1 MIRESVLYEHQGI
14 ALEGVLF
21 KPDNQNPPA
30 PGVLLIHEYTGIGE
44 YLLRHVERL
53 IERGFTVLVHD
64 MYGIENLSANTDE
77 ASQISRIFRDNRQ
90 LMRDRARVGFNC
102 LKQQSGVDPK
112 RLFTMGF
119 SFGGCAAL
127 ELARSGANLAGA
139 ISVYGYL
146 DTANPEDARNIICR
160 TLVIHGAKDPV
171 VSNHQLLEF
180 IEEMSAAQVDCQIKI
195 FSDAGHGFCNTSL
208 KPIADCR
215 NCFSA
220 KHDRRAWG
228 EIELFLTSV
237 HP

>member
-1 MIRESVLYEHQGI
+1 MIRESVLYEHQGV

-64 MYGIENLSANTDE
+64 MYGIENRPSTTE
-77 ASQISRIFRDNRQ
+77 QASRISRLYRDDRQ
-90 LMRDRARVGFNC
+90 LMRARAMVGFNY
-102 LKQQSGVDPK
+102 LQHLAGADSK
-112 RLFTMGF
+112 RLFALGF
-119 SFGGCAAL
+119 SFGGCVAL
-127 ELARSGANLAGA
+127 ELARSGADLVGA

-146 DTANPEDARNIICR
+146 DTDNPEDARNIACR
-160 TLVIHGAKDPV
+160 TLVIHGANDPV
-171 VSNHQLLEF
+171 VSNDQLLEF
-180 IEEMSAAQVDCQIKI
+180 VQEMSAAQVDCQIKV
-195 FSDAGHGFCNTSL
+195 FTDAGHGFCNISL
-208 KPIADCR
+208 QSAADCR